1 MLAHPSTLVTDEDY
15 REALYRLVEEM
26 ICDNAPI
33 TAETA
38 GEAIEIAE
46 GGLIDY
52 VAECGCVMLQN
63 YAGRYQY
70 EFDML
75 QELKGVREH
84 MIRSVRYSWRSL
96 TQQKAAHESGNRKT
110 STATVP
116 QVAVAG
122 QDGGILS

>member
-46 GGLIDY
+46 GALIDY